1 MKVLLLIIV
10 RIYRRLISP
19 FLGQS
24 CRFEPTCS
32 AYAEHALVEHGA
44 IRGSWLTLL
53 RLGRCHPW
61 HKGGYDPVPGSSQR
75 EAHSNNNCDG

>member
-32 AYAEHALVEHGA
+32 AYAERALVEHGA

-61 HKGGYDPVPGSSQR
+61 HKGGYDPVPEGTHQ
-75 EAHSNNNCDG
+75 ETQSNQ